1 MSNSDTSTGLW
12 TAKDAERATNGAA
25 EGDWIA
31 SGVSIDTRAI
41 EPGDLFTAIRGPNHD
56 GHDHVADALAKG
68 AAAAMV
74 ERQFKGVASS
84 GDLPQSRRY

>member
-41 EPGDLFTAIRGPNHD
+41 EPGDLFTAIRGPND
-56 GHDHVADALAKG
+56 PWGNPKRCKAPVVL
-68 AAAAMV
+68 
-74 ERQFKGVASS
+74 
-84 GDLPQSRRY
+84 